1 MSYAASKAAVEIASR
16 VMSKELGG
24 FGITVNSIGPNPINT
39 DLIKTLSKDKIT
51 NLMANQSIKR
61 LGEFQDIYNIVRF
74 YISEESNF
82 INGQN
87 LYLGGIC

>member
-1 MSYAASKAAVEIASR
+1 
-16 VMSKELGG
+16 
-24 FGITVNSIGPNPINT
+24 
-39 DLIKTLSKDKIT
+39 
-51 NLMANQSIKR
+51 MANQSIKR
-61 LGEFQDIYNIVRF
+61 LGEFEDIYNIVRF